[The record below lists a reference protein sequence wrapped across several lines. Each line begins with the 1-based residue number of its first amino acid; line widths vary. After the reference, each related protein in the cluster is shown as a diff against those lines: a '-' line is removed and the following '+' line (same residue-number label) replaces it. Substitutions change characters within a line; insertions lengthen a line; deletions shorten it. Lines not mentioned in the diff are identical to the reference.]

1 MRYTLKERI
10 FSLRESYYIQDENGQ
25 NAFEVRGRLLSLR
38 DSLTLHDLASGETV
52 KIQEKMLSLR
62 PVYTIDRPN
71 LPDVS
76 VRKDFINLL
85 RDGFTIDLP
94 GDQADLRIQ
103 GNILDMSYTISREGT
118 TVAEASKKWI
128 SLRDSYVVDVA
139 AGEDPVLIIACAIIV
154 DRIAHEDEEGRS

>member
-10 FSLRESYYIQDENGQ
+10 FSLRESYYIQDETGQ
-25 NAFEVRGRLLSLR
+25 NAFEVCGRLISLR
-38 DSLTLHDLASGETV
+38 DSLTLHDLKSGEEI

-62 PVYTIDRPN
+62 PVYTIERPN

-76 VRKDFINLL
+76 VRKDFINIL

-94 GDQADLRIQ
+94 GNQTDLRIS
-103 GNILDMSYTISREGT
+103 GDILDMSYTISRDGT
-118 TVAEASKKWI
+118 TVAQASKKWI

-154 DRIAHEDEEGRS
+154 DRMAHEGEEGRS